1 MLTQICQYLRNWF
14 DHDAHKNRLPYW
26 EGEFTI
32 EGGVLVGF
40 SDRLIYG
47 QYYRIIGSILNDGV
61 HQWPNEELYNETF
74 TGTVQSM
81 SIPPDVVALDTDV
94 PAWLEANAAA
104 LASPYQSESFGGYSY
119 SLRGSGS
126 AQDGTSGLE
135 WYNQPQFKVR
145 LDPWRKI

>member
-14 DHDAHKNRLPYW
+14 DLDSRKNRLPYW
-26 EGEFTI
+26 DGEFTVAD
-32 EGGVLVGF
+32 GVLVGF
-40 SDRLIYG
+40 SDRLIDG
-47 QYYRIIGSILNDGV
+47 QHYRIIGSLLNDGV
-61 HQWPNEELYNETF
+61 HQHGTDTLRDETF

-81 SIPPDVVALDTDV
+81 SIPPDIVALDTDV

-119 SLRGSGS
+119 SLRSSGS
-126 AQDGTSGLE
+126 EQGGGLE
-135 WYNQPQFKVR
+135 WYNQPQFKAR